1 MSAATDTPDDGLM
14 AAEYV
19 LRLLSPADE
28 RAFEARLQG
37 NPDLTDMVTFWAN
50 RLAGMNAE
58 IAPVTPRAAVRR
70 DLMARLFGEEKRA
83 SLWQRAG
90 LWQALTAASVAV
102 AGFLGF
108 QAMQPN
114 LAPGLVSEIAAE
126 DDSLRVLAVVI
137 PSTHVIQLTRTAG
150 TPAEGRVFELWGI
163 PPDGS
168 APVSLG
174 VLPEGP
180 TASIRVPEP
189 LLAYP
194 ATGIT
199 LAISDEPTGGSPTG
213 APTGDVLALGQITS
227 L

>member
-1 MSAATDTPDDGLM
+1 MTATTDGPEDDIR

-19 LRLLSPADE
+19 LRLLPADEE
-28 RAFEARLQG
+28 RAFEARAAGDPTLSER
-37 NPDLTDMVTFWAN
+37 VTYWAN
-50 RLAGMNAE
+50 RLSGLN
-58 IAPVTPRAAVRR
+58 IHIDPVKPRSAVRR
-70 DLMARLFGEEKRA
+70 ELMQRLFGTDSKP
-83 SLWQRAG
+83 SFWQRAG
-90 LWQALTAASVAV
+90 LWRSVSFASLVL

-108 QAMQPN
+108 QAMQPS

-150 TPAEGRVFELWGI
+150 DPAPGRVFQLWGI

-180 TASIRVPEP
+180 TASVQVPDP

-194 ATGIT
+194 ATSLT

-213 APTGDVLALGQITS
+213 APTGDVLALGEITP